1 MSFEEYY
8 VDDLFTPSLLD
19 GGAIPFEQHPAS
31 PDFILTDSFADPLFP
46 HSQSKTTKNDFS
58 EQHDDVIPDLDLS
71 DIDLDNLPGKTP
83 RCSARVEHRSSSDLF
98 QDDQSFD
105 IGTYISAMSFPS
117 PIESSEYSPS
127 SNDGSLIDDS
137 PLTIESSPSST
148 SSMVAKR
155 SKLNPME
162 RKLRKKKQNKNAAE
176 KYRIKKKSERDQL
189 IDRHTQL
196 KTLNQNL
203 RLEFESLSDRVQ
215 QLKQLLSLIH
225 I

>member
-71 DIDLDNLPGKTP
+71 DIDLDNLP
-83 RCSARVEHRSSSDLF
+83 DLF

-155 SKLNPME
+155 SKLNLME

-215 QLKQLLSLIH
+215 QLKQLLVDVVQVPLP
-225 I
+225 